1 MIGPDD
7 AFVKLD
13 GIVPVPPI
21 SVKVDELEPHNKKPK
36 LLLCRNCGNIGHPFC
51 RMIFTEE
58 QRVAID
64 ESVHLQLAARKMPKV
79 AKQVVCKN
87 CAEFGHKSCKI
98 QFDEVE
104 QLRIAELLQLRRPP
118 KKTAKVKGESKVNP
132 NLPPLVCRNCAEL
145 GHSSCKRTFSDMER
159 VDIEELKVIRRKE
172 RAELIKELKR
182 SPAALKIQR
191 EKKAK
196 QREDPKYREKELA
209 YTQTESYRLSRNR
222 TSESRGELTELLKRV
237 AERTRLDPQRPEALM
252 PLAELDRVAAEFD
265 FSKHVRN
272 SNDVFKDACPYLSYE
287 WMTNNCCAVCGCDWP
302 KAATSFHAVSDEVF
316 MRRLTPRIILS
327 KDRKLRFPPIV
338 QAQYCQKAFDSRL
351 DNLILCRYGLY
362 TANKR

>member
-1 MIGPDD
+1 MIDGTDD
-7 AFVKLD
+7 VKLAVM
-13 GIVPVPPI
+13 VPEAPI
-21 SVKVDELEPHNKKPK
+21 AVKVDEPLQIKLEK
-36 LLLCRNCGNIGHPFC
+36 LSQLLCRNCGNLGHPFC

-58 QRVAID
+58 QRTTID
-64 ESVHLQLAARKMPKV
+64 ERIRVQLDSRKLPKV
-79 AKQVVCKN
+79 PIVCKN
-87 CAEFGHKSCKI
+87 CAEYGHRSCKK

-104 QLRIAELLQLRRPP
+104 QLRITELLQFRRPP
-118 KKTAKVKGESKVNP
+118 VKPAKVKGEKKVNL

-145 GHSSCKRTFSDMER
+145 GHSYCKRKFSDMER
-159 VDIEELKVIRRKE
+159 VEIEELKGIRRSE
-172 RAELIKELKR
+172 RAVILLK
-182 SPAALKIQR
+182 LQR

-209 YTQTESYRLSRNR
+209 YTHTESYRQSRDR
-222 TSESRGELTELLKRV
+222 TSERHGELTELLKRV
-237 AERTRLDPQRPEALM
+237 SERTRLDPQRPEALM

-272 SNDVFKDACPYLSYE
+272 SKDVFKDACPYLSYE

-338 QAQYCQKAFDSRL
+338 QAQYCQKAYDSRL